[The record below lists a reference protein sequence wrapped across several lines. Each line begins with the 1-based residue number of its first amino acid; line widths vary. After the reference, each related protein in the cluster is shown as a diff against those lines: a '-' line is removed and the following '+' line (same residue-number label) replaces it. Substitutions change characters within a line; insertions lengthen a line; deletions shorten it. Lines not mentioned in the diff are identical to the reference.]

1 MFLFC
6 SMTDIASTLAPE
18 GPAPAAED
26 PAALRTAR
34 HLRLLEEMAEVGMV
48 LVRRLPAQAEAD
60 PTFDADLAYTRLSRA
75 IRLTMALETKLAN
88 PPVEEA
94 KPAPKPVVP
103 STPPTWVERTAE
115 DVRNEAKETIK
126 ALVEELRYDKGDEV
140 ADDLRVAV
148 GERLDEFDDEDFDTL
163 SMAEV
168 LGIVCKDL
176 GLEPEWEQWIEE
188 ALVDLDEVSEYR
200 VKARKEAEAAENP
213 PASSRSKA
221 PQVSPS
227 G

>member
-1 MFLFC
+1 M
-6 SMTDIASTLAPE
+6 STTPADTPSAPT
-18 GPAPAAED
+18 PDAED
-26 PAALRTAR
+26 PAAARTAR
-34 HLRLLEEMAEVGMV
+34 HLRMLQRMAEIGMG
-48 LVRRLPAQAEAD
+48 LLDDLRDPASGPAIERGL
-60 PTFDADLAYTRLSRA
+60 TYTRVTRA
-75 IRLTMALETKLAN
+75 IRLTMALEDRLAH
-88 PPVEEA
+88 PPAEA
-94 KPAPKPVVP
+94 PKPDLKPVVP
-103 STPPTWVERTAE
+103 HAPPTWVERTAE

-148 GERLDEFDDEDFDTL
+148 GERLDEFEDEDFDTL

-168 LGIVCKDL
+168 LGVVCKDL
-176 GLEPEWEQWIEE
+176 GLEPEWEQWIED

-200 VKARKEAEAAENP
+200 VKARKQAEAAENP
-213 PASSRSKA
+213 PASSRSEA

>member
-1 MFLFC
+1 M
-6 SMTDIASTLAPE
+6 DNPPPDQ
-18 GPAPAAED
+18 PATPPAED
-26 PAALRTAR
+26 PSAARTAR
-34 HLRLLEEMAEVGMV
+34 HLRRLDELAEIGMV
-48 LVRRLPAQAEAD
+48 LARSLPERVKAD
-60 PTFDADLAYTRLSRA
+60 PKFDADLAFTRLSRA
-75 IRLTMALETKLAN
+75 IRLTMALEDRLAN
-88 PPVEEA
+88 PPVEA
-94 KPAPKPVVP
+94 PKPEPKPVVP

-115 DVRNEAKETIK
+115 DVRDEAKETIK

-176 GLEPEWEQWIEE
+176 GLEPEWEQWIED
-188 ALVDLDEVSEYR
+188 ALVDLDEVSAYR
-200 VKARKEAEAAENP
+200 VKARREAEAAEAS
-213 PASSRSKA
+213 PASPPSEP
-221 PQVSPS
+221 PQSHPS

>member
-1 MFLFC
+1 M
-6 SMTDIASTLAPE
+6 SDAIRDTPETPPAEAPS
-18 GPAPAAED
+18 AA
-26 PAALRTAR
+26 RTAR
-34 HLRLLEEMAEVGMV
+34 HLRLLERMVEIGMG
-48 LVRRLPAQAEAD
+48 LLDDLRDPASGPAIERGL
-60 PTFDADLAYTRLSRA
+60 TYTRVTRA

-88 PPVEEA
+88 PPAVEEP
-94 KPAPKPVVP
+94 KPEPKPVVP

-115 DVRNEAKETIK
+115 DVRTEAKETIK
-126 ALVEELRYDKGDEV
+126 ALVEEVRYDKGDEV

-188 ALVDLDEVSEYR
+188 ALVDLDEVSAYR
-200 VKARKEAEAAENP
+200 VKARKEAAAEAP
-213 PASSRSKA
+213 PPSSRSEA

>member
-6 SMTDIASTLAPE
+6 SMADTLSAPIPE
-18 GPAPAAED
+18 SPTPAAED
-26 PAALRTAR
+26 PAAARTAR
-34 HLRLLEEMAEVGMV
+34 HLRLLERMVEIGMG
-48 LVRRLPAQAEAD
+48 LLDDLRDPASGPAVERGL
-60 PTFDADLAYTRLSRA
+60 TYTRVTRA
-75 IRLTMALETKLAN
+75 IRLTMALEERLAN
-88 PPVEEA
+88 PPAEA
-94 KPAPKPVVP
+94 PKPDLKPVVP

-115 DVRNEAKETIK
+115 DVRDEAKETIK

-163 SMAEV
+163 SMAEI

-188 ALVDLDEVSEYR
+188 ELVDLDEVSEYR
-200 VKARKEAEAAENP
+200 VKARREAAAEASPTLSPSE
-213 PASSRSKA
+213 A
-221 PQVSPS
+221 PHVSPS

>member
-1 MFLFC
+1 MP
-6 SMTDIASTLAPE
+6 T
-18 GPAPAAED
+18 APADTPSAPTPDAED
-26 PAALRTAR
+26 PAAARTAR
-34 HLRLLEEMAEVGMV
+34 QLRRLDELAEIGMV
-48 LVRRLPAQAEAD
+48 LARHLAAQAEAD
-60 PTFDADLAYTRLSRA
+60 PKFDADLAYTRLTRA
-75 IRLTMALETKLAN
+75 IRLTMALEDRLAN
-88 PPVEEA
+88 PPAEA
-94 KPAPKPVVP
+94 PKPEPKPVVP

-176 GLEPEWEQWIEE
+176 GLDPEWEQWIEE
-188 ALVDLDEVSEYR
+188 ALVDLDEVSAYR
-200 VKARKEAEAAENP
+200 VKARREAAAEASPTLSPSE
-213 PASSRSKA
+213 A
-221 PQVSPS
+221 PQSHPS

>member
-1 MFLFC
+1 M
-6 SMTDIASTLAPE
+6 IAAAPDQPE
-18 GPAPAAED
+18 TPSAED
-26 PAALRTAR
+26 PSAARTAR
-34 HLRLLEEMAEVGMV
+34 QLRRLDELAEIGMV
-48 LVRRLPAQAEAD
+48 LARHLAAQAEAD
-60 PTFDADLAYTRLSRA
+60 PKFDADLAYTRLTRA

-88 PPVEEA
+88 PPAVEEPKPEP
-94 KPAPKPVVP
+94 KPAVP
-103 STPPTWVERTAE
+103 SAPQAWVERTAE
-115 DVRNEAKETIK
+115 DVRTEAKETIK

-148 GERLDEFDDEDFDTL
+148 GERLDKFDDEDFDTL

-176 GLEPEWEQWIEE
+176 GLDPEWEQWIEE
-188 ALVDLDEVSEYR
+188 ALVDLDEVSAYR
-200 VKARKEAEAAENP
+200 VKARKEAAAENP
-213 PASSRSKA
+213 PGSSRSEA

>member
-1 MFLFC
+1 M
-6 SMTDIASTLAPE
+6 DNPPPDQPE
-18 GPAPAAED
+18 TPPAED
-26 PAALRTAR
+26 PSAARTAR
-34 HLRLLEEMAEVGMV
+34 QLRRLDELAEIGMV
-48 LVRRLPAQAEAD
+48 LARSLPERVKAD
-60 PTFDADLAYTRLSRA
+60 PTFDADLAFTRLSRA
-75 IRLTMALETKLAN
+75 IRLTMALEDRLAN
-88 PPVEEA
+88 PPAVEEP
-94 KPAPKPVVP
+94 KPEPKPVVP

-115 DVRNEAKETIK
+115 DVRNEAKDTIK

-188 ALVDLDEVSEYR
+188 ALVDLDEVSAYR
-200 VKARKEAEAAENP
+200 VKARKEAAAEAP
-213 PASSRSKA
+213 PASSRSEA
-221 PQVSPS
+221 PQAPS
-227 G
+227 SG